1 MTIFCRTGS
10 LLPCILTHGILN
22 ALSAFGAPPAP
33 EKEIAVSVLLTLAAL
48 GYAAFLRKTQT
59 PHQTE

>member
-22 ALSAFGAPPAP
+22 ALSAFGAPPTP

-48 GYAAFLRKTQT
+48 GYAAFLRKTQP
-59 PHQTE
+59 PHQAE